1 MADDTY
7 LTVARLSEGLYKEKM
22 SKFISFAIPVST
34 LDEVKETI
42 ARYQKEYYDARHVC
56 WAYMLGHARTEF
68 RANDNGEPSGTAGKP
83 ILGQINSFGLT
94 DVLIVV
100 VRYFGGI
107 KLGTSGLIEA
117 YRAAAADA
125 IRENEIVERLVEDDI
140 RILFEYPFMNDV
152 MRIVKEEGPTV
163 LSQYFELDCEM
174 TLRQR
179 RSLMSR
185 LRERLSKV
193 ESLRI
198 FVIPSEA
205 GRPTRN
211 PLLSYSQRWRLYS
224 CLPRDS
230 SLYYCSVQNDSYVI
244 PSEAGRLTRNPQLLL

>member
-22 SKFISFAIPVST
+22 SKFISFAVPVST
-34 LDEVKETI
+34 IDEVKEAL

-56 WAYMLGHARTEF
+56 WAYMLGAARTEF

-94 DVLIVV
+94 NVLIVV

-125 IRENEIVERLVEDDI
+125 IRANEIIECLVEDDV
-140 RILFEYPFMNDV
+140 RIFFEYPFMNDV
-152 MRIVKEEGPTV
+152 MRIVKEENVTII
-163 LSQYFELDCEM
+163 SQYFDLDCDM

-179 RSLMSR
+179 RTMLPR

-193 ESLRI
+193 ESLR
-198 FVIPSEA
+198 FAE
-205 GRPTRN
+205 
-211 PLLSYSQRWRLYS
+211 
-224 CLPRDS
+224 
-230 SLYYCSVQNDSYVI
+230 
-244 PSEAGRLTRNPQLLL
+244 